1 MLART
6 QDRDNYTGA
15 RGSISFADCR
25 AALSVVEMGSLIRP
39 IALGNAGQKIR
50 GYGKCMFPSEN
61 ILYTF
66 SA

>member
-25 AALSVVEMGSLIRP
+25 AALSAVEMGYP
-39 IALGNAGQKIR
+39 IPPTARGKAGQRIG
-50 GYGKCMFPSEN
+50 GYGKSMLPSEN
-61 ILYTF
+61 ILYTL